1 MTNVRARQLISSKNI
16 SIPTLPAVVQKVQK
30 LLENP
35 NTGAKELGD
44 VIAAD
49 APISAKVLKIAN
61 SAYYGLRERCLQPQ
75 HASAVLGVRVLR
87 SVVTQA
93 AVISRYDHL
102 KGGEFDLDAQWKH
115 SILVAQASSFLGK
128 RCKGMIG
135 VTPDELHV
143 CGLLHDLG
151 KVVILECLKDDY
163 LHVMRYSHEHSVP
176 LHRAETDRLG
186 FTHCDVGAVVAQQWN
201 LPVEIAGA
209 IQNHHGPREAI
220 ENVPVATLV
229 TFVNLLVHH
238 VCEGHLPAAV
248 NAFDAQACKLLG
260 INGDDVNA
268 LAQFVDGARKTVV
281 V

>member
-16 SIPTLPAVVQKVQK
+16 SIPTLPAVVQKVQR
-30 LLENP
+30 LLEDP

-44 VIAAD
+44 VVAAD

-75 HASAVLGVRVLR
+75 HATAVLGVRVLR

-115 SILVAQASSFLGK
+115 SILVAQSCMFLAK
-128 RCKGMIG
+128 RCKGMLG
-135 VTPDELHV
+135 VTPDELYV

-151 KVVILECLKDDY
+151 KIVVLECLKDDY
-163 LHVMRYSHEHSVP
+163 LAVMRIAREQGMP
-176 LHRAETDRLG
+176 LYRAEIEHLG

-209 IQNHHGPREAI
+209 IQNHHGPREAF
-220 ENVPVATLV
+220 ENVPVSTLV
-229 TFVNLLVHH
+229 AYVNLLVHR
-238 VCEGHLPAAV
+238 VCDGNLASAAST
-248 NAFDAQACKLLG
+248 FDANACRLLG
-260 INGDDVNA
+260 VNGDDVNA

>member
-1 MTNVRARQLISSKNI
+1 MTNLRAQKLISSRNI
-16 SIPTLPAVVQKVQK
+16 SIPTLPAVVAKVQRMM
-30 LLENP
+30 EDP

-44 VIAAD
+44 VVAED

-75 HASAVLGVRVLR
+75 HATAVLGVRVLR

-93 AVISRYDHL
+93 AVISRYEHL

-115 SILVAQASSFLGK
+115 SILVAQACAFLGK

-135 VTPDELHV
+135 VTPDELYV

-163 LHVMRYSHEHSVP
+163 MAVMRYSSEHDMP
-176 LHRAETDRLG
+176 LHRAETERLG
-186 FTHCDVGAVVAQQWN
+186 FTHCDVGAIVAQQWC
-201 LPVEIAGA
+201 LPHEIASA
-209 IQNHHGPREAI
+209 IQLHHGPREAI
-220 ENVPVATLV
+220 DNTPVASLV
-229 TFVNLLVHH
+229 TYVNLLVHR
-238 VCEGHLPAAV
+238 VCDGQLAASV
-248 NAFDAQACKLLG
+248 STFDPHAFKLLG
-260 INGDDVNA
+260 ITGEDVNV